1 MQRIVFFPRFIQ
13 KGMFCIIDGILKL
26 LSLLK
31 GVCDLTNSIT
41 PSFLYVI
48 SSLVI
53 HLVNGGPLGND
64 SFKCVS
70 AIHKLSIF
78 PPTIY
83 LDNKT

>member
-1 MQRIVFFPRFIQ
+1 M
-13 KGMFCIIDGILKL
+13 
-26 LSLLK
+26 
-31 GVCDLTNSIT
+31 CDLTNSIT

-53 HLVNGGPLGND
+53 HLVNGDPLEND
-64 SFKCVS
+64 SFKCAS

-83 LDNKT
+83 LDNQT